1 MEEKM
6 TGLNSESRVWVSVI
20 LCIKMQ
26 QQIVMIAQQCD
37 AIKKRQSCNKNC
49 ATKMEWVGMPV
60 QCIVY
65 CNKKLILSYFS
76 K

>member
-6 TGLNSESRVWVSVI
+6 TGLNSESIVWVSVI

-37 AIKKRQSCNKNC
+37 AIKI
-49 ATKMEWVGMPV
+49 G
-60 QCIVY
+60 
-65 CNKKLILSYFS
+65 
-76 K
+76 